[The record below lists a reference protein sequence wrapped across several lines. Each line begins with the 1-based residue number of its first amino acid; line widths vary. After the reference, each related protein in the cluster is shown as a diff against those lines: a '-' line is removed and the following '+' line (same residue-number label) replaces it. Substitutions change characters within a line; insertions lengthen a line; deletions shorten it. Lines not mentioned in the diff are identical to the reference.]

1 MVAAVVSGTNIQFSA
16 HVQELHA
23 LEWTGQET
31 VTQIKACGGSLE
43 GNTLENQ
50 AVLPAGMPM
59 ELTLGQCGAETLT
72 TLEVAG
78 HMLGG
83 KVRGSPACAGKVR
96 GQTSKAAKRDK
107 EHWPGR
113 GALHST
119 IRALQCCA
127 HLWQEGPQ
135 CQFLSLL

>member
-1 MVAAVVSGTNIQFSA
+1 MAWLTASCKDVLLPIYDSIFVAAVVVAAEVSVTNIQFSV

-59 ELTLGQCGAETLT
+59 EETLGQCGVETLT
-72 TLEVAG
+72 TREVAG

-83 KVRGSPACAGKVR
+83 KAHCTVYSYLLGV
-96 GQTSKAAKRDK
+96 QTLKAARKYEK
-107 EHWPGR
+107 EG
-113 GALHST
+113 
-119 IRALQCCA
+119 
-127 HLWQEGPQ
+127 
-135 CQFLSLL
+135 